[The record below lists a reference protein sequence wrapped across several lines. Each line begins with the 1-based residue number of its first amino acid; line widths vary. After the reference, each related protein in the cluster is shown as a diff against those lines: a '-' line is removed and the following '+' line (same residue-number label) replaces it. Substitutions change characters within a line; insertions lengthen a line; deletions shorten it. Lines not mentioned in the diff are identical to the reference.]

1 MQYIAHELTLTNP
14 AAQVA
19 FTAHPNA
26 SYTFSPP
33 SNTSLLFIYGSVSS
47 VASPFTVTLSS
58 PAYSSGSTN
67 STTPQ
72 SATLTPLTPWA
83 QDGVLVYYATLQPG
97 YAYAVKVEN
106 QGPEGEGLSVAR
118 VVFVSASR

>member
-1 MQYIAHELTLTNP
+1 VQHELTDSD
-14 AAQVA
+14 AQVA
-19 FTAHPNA
+19 FTSHPNA

-33 SNTSLLFIYGSVSS
+33 SNTSLLFIYASVSS

-83 QDGVLVYYATLQPG
+83 QDGMLVYFATLQPG

-106 QGPEGEGLSVAR
+106 EGPEGEGLSVDR